1 MVLDYVCANG
11 GPSVCMPLLPTWTRE
26 CVASRVRFLHCA
38 AGIVGRDPEQ
48 LRWFGHRRGFGGQEV
63 DVMEGARRFDAL
75 KNIPA

>member
-1 MVLDYVCANG
+1 MRSFAR
-11 GPSVCMPLLPTWTRE
+11 P
-26 CVASRVRFLHCA
+26 FLHCA

-48 LRWFGHRRGFGGQEV
+48 LRWFEHRRGFGGQEV